1 MPIYEY
7 ECGVCGHKLEKLQ
20 KISDDPLRDCP
31 ECEEPALRKLVSAV
45 TFRLKGSGWYETDFK
60 DEKSRKNLAKD
71 DDKPKDTG
79 KAGGADEKDRKK
91 ENGKTPGDSGDK
103 SAAKETKVKSDT
115 TKPAT
120 TNTATSNPAG

>member
-7 ECGVCGHKLEKLQ
+7 ECGVCSHKLEKLQ
-20 KISDDPLRDCP
+20 KIADDPLRDCP

-71 DDKPKDTG
+71 AG
-79 KAGGADEKDRKK
+79 KGGGADEKDRKK

-103 SAAKETKVKSDT
+103 GVARETRVTPDT